1 MNLVRPEA
9 LKLFADADLDW
20 IAHTIKLVLIDATYV
35 YDEAHDFLSDIAA
48 PDRVFTH
55 TLTGKTSDD
64 GILSADS
71 DIVTI
76 PAGNT
81 ITQAWLYRD
90 TGVDSTSPLIAYY
103 DSDDARQPFDFT
115 PDGSDVEISI
125 PPVEGLLA
133 I

>member
-9 LKLFADADLDW
+9 LKMFGDGEIDW
-20 IAHTIKLVLIDATYV
+20 IDEDIKLVFIDASYV
-35 YDEAHDFLSDIAA
+35 YDEAHDFLADISV

-64 GILSADS
+64 GVLNADS

-81 ITQAWLYRD
+81 ITQAWLYKD
-90 TGVDSTSPLIAYY
+90 TGSDATSPLIAYY

-125 PPVEGLLA
+125 PSVEGLLA
-133 I
+133 L